1 MAEDVIRLAGLYVGR
16 GREASKWRLYWTGNF
31 SRYFEFLK
39 EDTLHAERLADG
51 TVVAWLRPGAHVNHA
66 TMTVAD
72 PADFLQGGLLDNLRS
87 TSDSETIRDLLGL
100 GAASACD
107 SKGDKD
113 GGTDGGGQPPKP
125 KSGPVEAASPPTT
138 CSMPG
143 CCEFK

>member
-16 GREASKWRLYWTGNF
+16 GREASKWRLYRTGNF

-100 GAASACD
+100 GAAACD
-107 SKGDKD
+107 SKGDGD

-125 KSGPVEAASPPTT
+125 KSGPVQAASPPTT
-138 CSMPG
+138 CSLPG
-143 CCEFK
+143 CCRQD